1 MTEKTSVLSK
11 KSESKPSKTVSPKS
25 NDLFKSSFSSQ
36 HDYIMYL
43 QRTIGNQAV
52 GRLLR
57 SNMLQAKLRIGK
69 PNDKYEKEA
78 DHVADKGIN
87 MPNPMLNR
95 QMDSEKKEEMKTKA
109 ITEQITPFIQR
120 QDEEKEE
127 VQANSEINI
136 QPISETSAK
145 EVKKDNFIRSLARRP
160 SYALNDWKK
169 LNQSEKTVLVTY
181 MDMFY
186 GAEFSKT
193 FLKTANSKKRPEN
206 IMHVVTNILYK
217 NTHKK
222 LEARGYHMA
231 EVSYGL
237 SKMEMWVH
245 SNGNEVW
252 LIHSIPSKTEKTE
265 AKKETAKPPDKIP
278 EVQNPDSEYGGVK
291 GEAFNIELGAFS
303 AGYAKLY
310 NNGYIERFPSRHSR
324 YVHTFV
330 PVPGKP
336 GEYYVYKNYKL
347 QSADPL
353 GLFEGPNIIEIDI
366 SKFKNTYKN

>member
-206 IMHVVTNILYK
+206 IMHVV
-217 NTHKK
+217 
-222 LEARGYHMA
+222 
-231 EVSYGL
+231 
-237 SKMEMWVH
+237 
-245 SNGNEVW
+245 
-252 LIHSIPSKTEKTE
+252 IHSIPSKTEKTE

>member
-1 MTEKTSVLSK
+1 MRTFVQKQKLTQQI
-11 KSESKPSKTVSPKS
+11 KST
-25 NDLFKSSFSSQ
+25 DSSTYGRAFSANNHAVRSIL
-36 HDYIMYL
+36 HL
-43 QRTIGNQAV
+43 QRTIGNQGV
-52 GRLLR
+52 QRL
-57 SNMLQAKLRIGK
+57 LQAKSGK
-69 PNDKYEKEA
+69 FEAGSATTSVFHPKVQLKPEK
-78 DHVADKGIN
+78 
-87 MPNPMLNR
+87 
-95 QMDSEKKEEMKTKA
+95 T
-109 ITEQITPFIQR
+109 TP
-120 QDEEKEE
+120 
-127 VQANSEINI
+127 S
-136 QPISETSAK
+136 ISETSEK

-160 SYALNDWKK
+160 SDALNYWKK
-169 LNQSEKTVLVTY
+169 LNQSKKTVLVTY
-181 MDMFY
+181 MAMFY
-186 GAEFSKT
+186 GADFSKT
-193 FLKTANSKKRPEN
+193 FLKTANSRKRPQN
-206 IMHVVTNILYK
+206 IIHVTNILYK
-217 NTHKK
+217 NTPKK

-237 SKMEMWVH
+237 RKMEIWVH

-265 AKKETAKPPDKIP
+265 AKKETAKPPAKIS

-291 GEAFNIELGAFS
+291 GESFNIELGPFS

-347 QSADPL
+347 QSGDPL

-366 SKFKNTYKN
+366 SKFKNTYKK